1 MIEKVSEKLS
11 AHLHFDEHVWLHESG
26 RGHEEGGVGDAAR
39 GGDDLSA
46 AAVDRLARDHR
57 VQDLEL
63 AVPDGL
69 LAERTLSR
77 PCRRNKTLL
86 SNQT

>member
-1 MIEKVSEKLS
+1 MIAKGSEKFS
-11 AHLHFDEHVWLHESG
+11 AHLHFHEHVGLHESG
-26 RGHEEGGVGDAAR
+26 RGHEEGGVGDAPG
-39 GGDDLSA
+39 GGDDLPA

-77 PCRRNKTLL
+77 PCRRKMTLI
-86 SNQT
+86 